1 MSTTA
6 RALVVAGLAA
16 ALVPAMTAPA
26 DAAPRQKGTTT
37 VAPSP
42 LTASVLQGLT
52 GPAALTADGAVFGI
66 VGGSRDGVVKHVG
79 GIVVAEL
86 NAATPA
92 TSLELSNFW
101 IDTRSATVS
110 AIVNDSV
117 RAPVFAV
124 GAGGVLTFTE
134 TASAAVTGSPTAIAG
149 LVAGVATVRPAA

>member
-1 MSTTA
+1 MRTTS
-6 RALVVAGLAA
+6 RVLVGAVAA
-16 ALVPAMTAPA
+16 AAVTPLLTAPA
-26 DAAPRQKGTTT
+26 TAAPRQKGVTT

-79 GIVVAEL
+79 GLVVAEL
-86 NAATPA
+86 DPSTPA

-101 IDTRSATVS
+101 IDTRTSTVS

-117 RAPVFAV
+117 RATVFAV
-124 GAGGVLTFTE
+124 GAGGVLTFTA
-134 TASAAVTGSPTAIAG
+134 TASAAVTGSPFALTG
-149 LVAGVATVRPAA
+149 LTAGVATVSPT